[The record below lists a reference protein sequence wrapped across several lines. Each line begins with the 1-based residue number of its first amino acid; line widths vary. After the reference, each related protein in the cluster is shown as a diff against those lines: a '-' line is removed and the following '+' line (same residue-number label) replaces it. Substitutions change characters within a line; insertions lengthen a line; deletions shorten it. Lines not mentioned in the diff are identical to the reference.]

1 MKQIKEILKI
11 GVPIMLG
18 QACVIIVA
26 FADNIMIGWHNVD
39 ELAAASFVNKCV
51 EPGYFDG
58 VGILHWFD
66 SYDWRF

>member
-26 FADNIMIGWHNVD
+26 SADNIMIGWHNVD
-39 ELAAASFVNKCV
+39 ELAAASFVNNV
-51 EPGYFDG
+51 LNL
-58 VGILHWFD
+58 VILMGLGF
-66 SYDWRF
+66 STG